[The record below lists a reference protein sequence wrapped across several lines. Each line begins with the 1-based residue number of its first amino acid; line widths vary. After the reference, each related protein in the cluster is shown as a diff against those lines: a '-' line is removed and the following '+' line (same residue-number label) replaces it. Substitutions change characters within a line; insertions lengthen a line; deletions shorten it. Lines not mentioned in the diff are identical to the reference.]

1 MIDTIIMFQRQYTIY
16 IRQKVHN
23 FPYIIQHN
31 FILFVSGLFL
41 TKGEVT
47 LTVKITSLTS
57 YPPDMQDVL

>member
-1 MIDTIIMFQRQYTIY
+1 MIDTIIMFQEQYTIY
-16 IRQKVHN
+16 IRQKAHY

>member
-1 MIDTIIMFQRQYTIY
+1 MFQERYTIY
-16 IRQKVHN
+16 IRQKAHY

-31 FILFVSGLFL
+31 ILFVSGLFL

-57 YPPDMQDVL
+57 YPPDMHDVL